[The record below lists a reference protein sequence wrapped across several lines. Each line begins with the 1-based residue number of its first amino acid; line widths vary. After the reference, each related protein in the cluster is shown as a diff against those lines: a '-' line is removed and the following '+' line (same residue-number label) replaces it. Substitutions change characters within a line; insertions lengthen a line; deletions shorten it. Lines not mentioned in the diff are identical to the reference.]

1 MSELLYAK
9 SMAGQ
14 KQIYSRNKTSSLQGD
29 KKIPQHKFEC
39 KIKISLTKGESEKK
53 SCHT

>member
-14 KQIYSRNKTSSLQGD
+14 REVYSQNKTSGLQGD
-29 KKIPQHKFEC
+29 RKISQNKFEC
-39 KIKISLTKGESEKK
+39 RIKISLIKEENEKK
-53 SCHT
+53 S

>member
-14 KQIYSRNKTSSLQGD
+14 REIYSRNKTSSLRAYREISQN
-29 KKIPQHKFEC
+29 KFEC
-39 KIKISLTKGESEKK
+39 KIKISLTKEENEKK
-53 SCHT
+53 S